1 MSDDVIGVTVCDD
14 CGTRYKLREKNR
26 HQLGKPA
33 RCQRCNAIFTVELLD
48 PTPLEQAAIKNQEE
62 QEAQEVATKASRQR
76 RTREE
81 IRQEYLD
88 NIRSG
93 FKSLHPRLV
102 AMDLAEK
109 TSEENVRIW
118 VIDALV
124 NALGYDHEQLDTE
137 VRTLGKR
144 VDIALK
150 KDGKI
155 FLVIEC
161 KSVRS
166 KLNNSVRDQAINY
179 ATSLSAQWA
188 VITNGHLWRLY
199 RIIPRTGRDPKL
211 VEIFDVA
218 LLDADGV
225 SSSDVESLYLLTA
238 RALFSGDTE
247 KMSHLIAATTKRKI
261 LQALTSDRVVKA
273 IRMELVDGYRTAQ
286 GVSVPLDD
294 VGARSVISDVF
305 GIEEL

>member
-1 MSDDVIGVTVCDD
+1 MTDDVIGVTVCDE

-33 RCQRCNAIFTVELLD
+33 RCQKCSSIFTVELVD
-48 PTPLEQAAIKNQEE
+48 PTPLENAAIKNETE
-62 QEAQEVATKASRQR
+62 QAQEVAERKPRQR

-81 IRQEYLD
+81 IRQEHLD
-88 NIRSG
+88 SIRTG

-118 VIDALV
+118 VIDSLI
-124 NALGYDHEQLDTE
+124 NALGYSHEEIDTE

-150 KDGKI
+150 KDGQI

-161 KSVRS
+161 KSVRT
-166 KLNNSVRDQAINY
+166 KLGNSVRDQAINY
-179 ATSLSAQWA
+179 ATSLSAPWA
-188 VITNGHLWRLY
+188 VITNGHIWRLF
-199 RIIPRTGRDPKL
+199 RILPRQGRDPKL

-225 SSSDVESLYLLTA
+225 SDSDVESLYLLTA
-238 RALFSGDTE
+238 RALFGGDTE
-247 KMSHLIAATTKRKI
+247 KMSHLIGCTTKRKI

-273 IRMELVDGYRTAQ
+273 MRMELVESYKQAND
-286 GVSVPLDD
+286 VNVPLDD
-294 VGARSVISDVF
+294 AGTRSVIADAF
-305 GIEEL
+305 GLEDL

>member
-1 MSDDVIGVTVCDD
+1 MTDDVIGVTVCDE

-33 RCQRCNAIFTVELLD
+33 RCQRCNAIFTVELQE
-48 PTPLEQAAIKNQEE
+48 PTPLEQAAIKNEEE
-62 QEAQEVATKASRQR
+62 QQAQEVAAKPTRQR

-81 IRQEYLD
+81 IRQEHLD
-88 NIRSG
+88 IIRSG
-93 FKSLHPRLV
+93 FKALHPRLV

-118 VIDALV
+118 VIDALI
-124 NALGYDHEQLDTE
+124 NALGYAHEELDTE

-150 KDGKI
+150 TDGKI
-155 FLVIEC
+155 FMVIEC
-161 KSVRS
+161 KSVRTR
-166 KLNNSVRDQAINY
+166 LTNSVRDQAINY

-199 RIIPRTGRDPKL
+199 RIIPRAGRDPKL
-211 VEIFDVA
+211 IEIFDVA

-225 SSSDVESLYLLTA
+225 SNCDVESLYLLTA
-238 RALFSGDTE
+238 RALFGGDTE
-247 KMSHLIAATTKRKI
+247 KMSHLLAATTKRKL

-273 IRMELVDGYRTAQ
+273 MRMELMDSYRAAQ
-286 GVSVPLDD
+286 GVSVALDD
-294 VGARSVISDVF
+294 PGTRSVISDVF

>member
-1 MSDDVIGVTVCDD
+1 MSDDVIGVTVCDE

-33 RCQRCNAIFTVELLD
+33 RCQRCNAIFNVELLD
-48 PTPLEQAAIKNQEE
+48 PTPLEQAVIKNAEE
-62 QEAQEVATKASRQR
+62 QHAQEIATKPPRQR

-81 IRQEYLD
+81 IRQEHLD
-88 NIRSG
+88 AIRCG
-93 FKSLHPRLV
+93 FKALHPRLV

-118 VIDALV
+118 VIDALI
-124 NALGYDHEQLDTE
+124 NALGYCHEQLDTE

-150 KDGKI
+150 ADGKI
-155 FLVIEC
+155 FMVIEC
-161 KSVRS
+161 KSVRTR
-166 KLNNSVRDQAINY
+166 LTNSVRDQAVNY

-199 RIIPRTGRDPKL
+199 RIIPRPGRDPKL
-211 VEIFDVA
+211 IEIFDTA

-225 SSSDVESLYLLTA
+225 SDSDVESLYLLTA
-238 RALFSGDTE
+238 RALFGGETE
-247 KMSHLIAATTKRKI
+247 KMSHLIAATSKRKI
-261 LQALTSDRVVKA
+261 LQALTSERVIKA
-273 IRMELVDGYRTAQ
+273 MRVELVDSYRAAQ
-286 GVSVPLDD
+286 DVTVALDD
-294 VGARSVISDVF
+294 AGARSVISDVF

>member
-1 MSDDVIGVTVCDD
+1 MTDDVIGVTVCDE
-14 CGTRYKLREKNR
+14 CGTRYKLRERNR

-33 RCQRCNAIFTVELLD
+33 RCQKCNTIFTVELVD
-48 PTPLEQAAIKNQEE
+48 PTPLENAAIKNEEE
-62 QEAQEVATKASRQR
+62 QAQEVTERKRQR

-88 NIRSG
+88 TIRTG

-109 TSEENVRIW
+109 SSEENVRIW
-118 VIDALV
+118 VIDSLI
-124 NALGYDHEQLDTE
+124 NALGYSHDEIDTE

-150 KDGKI
+150 KNGQI

-161 KSVRS
+161 KGVRT
-166 KLNNSVRDQAINY
+166 KLGNSVRDQAINY
-179 ATSLSAQWA
+179 ATSLSAPWA
-188 VITNGHLWRLY
+188 VITNGHIWRLY
-199 RIIPRTGRDPKL
+199 RIIPRQGRDPKL

-225 SSSDVESLYLLTA
+225 SDSDVESLFLLTA

-247 KMSHLIAATTKRKI
+247 KMSHLIACTTRRKI

-273 IRMELVDGYRTAQ
+273 MRMELIESYRESN
-286 GVSVPLDD
+286 GVNVPLDD
-294 VGARSVISDVF
+294 AGTKSVIADAF
-305 GIEEL
+305 GVEDL

>member
-1 MSDDVIGVTVCDD
+1 MTDDVIGVTVCDE

-26 HQLGKPA
+26 HQLGKSA
-33 RCQRCNAIFTVELLD
+33 RCQRCNTIFTVELVD
-48 PTPLEQAAIKNQEE
+48 PTPLENAVIKNEEE
-62 QEAQEVATKASRQR
+62 QAQEVAEKKSRQR
-76 RTREE
+76 RTKEE

-88 NIRSG
+88 TIRSG

-109 TSEENVRIW
+109 SSEENVRIW
-118 VIDALV
+118 VIDGLI
-124 NALGYDHEQLDTE
+124 NALGYSHDEVDTE

-150 KDGKI
+150 KEGKI
-155 FLVIEC
+155 FMVIEC
-161 KSVRS
+161 KSVRT
-166 KLNNSVRDQAINY
+166 KLTNSVRDQAINY
-179 ATSLSAQWA
+179 ATSLSAPWA

-199 RIIPRTGRDPKL
+199 RILPRPGRDPKL

-225 SSSDVESLYLLTA
+225 SDSDVESLYLLTA
-238 RALFSGDTE
+238 RALFGGDTE
-247 KMSHLIAATTKRKI
+247 KMSHLIACTTKRKI

-273 IRMELVDGYRTAQ
+273 MRMELVESYKAANE
-286 GVSVPLDD
+286 VSVPLDD
-294 VGARSVISDVF
+294 AGTKSVISDVF
-305 GIEEL
+305 GVEDL

>member
-1 MSDDVIGVTVCDD
+1 MTDDVIGVTVCDE
-14 CGTRYKLREKNR
+14 CGTRYLLRERNR

-33 RCQRCNAIFTVELLD
+33 RCQKCNTIFTVELVD
-48 PTPLEQAAIKNQEE
+48 PTPLENAVIKNDQE
-62 QEAQEVATKASRQR
+62 QAQEVAERRPRQR
-76 RTREE
+76 RTKEE

-88 NIRSG
+88 NIRAG

-109 TSEENVRIW
+109 SSEENVRIW
-118 VIDALV
+118 VIDSLI
-124 NALGYDHEQLDTE
+124 NALGYDHSEIDTE

-150 KDGKI
+150 KDGRI

-166 KLNNSVRDQAINY
+166 KLSNSVRDQAINY
-179 ATSLSAQWA
+179 ATSLSAPWA
-188 VITNGHLWRLY
+188 VITNGHIWRLY
-199 RIIPRTGRDPKL
+199 RILPRPGRDPKL

-225 SSSDVESLYLLTA
+225 SDSDVESLYLLTA
-238 RALFSGDTE
+238 RALFNGDTE
-247 KMSHLIAATTKRKI
+247 RMSHLIACTTRRRI
-261 LQALTSDRVVKA
+261 LQALTSERVVKA
-273 IRMELVDGYRTAQ
+273 MRMELVESYREAN
-286 GVSVPLDD
+286 GVNVPLDD
-294 VGARSVISDVF
+294 AGTMSVIADAF
-305 GIEEL
+305 GVEDL